1 MYCGAGTNQ
10 PVYDHTIKHTS
21 DIALI
26 NAIGDVIATFQK
38 RGLHGVHDARRRVGN
53 GTVKVEYIEHNFTA
67 IVVIHIDYF

>member
-38 RGLHGVHDARRRVGN
+38 RFLIAITNVDAHIPSCTIRVLYGIKKN
-53 GTVKVEYIEHNFTA
+53 RKCCYNC
-67 IVVIHIDYF
+67 